1 MVYGLQDVI
10 MLRQMLSSSEAI
22 EQVKRLEQ
30 RKLEAMLDCIEQ
42 ADRVGV
48 SPVSC
53 YELALA
59 QQRGRLELPRAV
71 TGSP

>member
-1 MVYGLQDVI
+1 MILLDSHIWYWWLTQ
-10 MLRQMLSSSEAI
+10 ETN
-22 EQVKRLEQ
+22 RLTP
-30 RKLEAMLDCIEQ
+30 AMLDCIEQ